1 MEIKVLFEGM
11 PILEGLKSGDT
22 VTVEEG
28 ETVSDLL
35 LRYNVRKEFH
45 DFVILLVNGEH
56 QDVSYVFRDK
66 DELKLFVPVSGG

>member
-22 VTVEEG
+22 VKVEEG

-35 LRYNVRKEFH
+35 LRYNVKKEFH
-45 DFVILLVNGEH
+45 DFVILFVNGEH
-56 QDVSYVFRDK
+56 QDVSYVFRDE
-66 DELKLFVPVSGG
+66 DELKFFVPVSGG